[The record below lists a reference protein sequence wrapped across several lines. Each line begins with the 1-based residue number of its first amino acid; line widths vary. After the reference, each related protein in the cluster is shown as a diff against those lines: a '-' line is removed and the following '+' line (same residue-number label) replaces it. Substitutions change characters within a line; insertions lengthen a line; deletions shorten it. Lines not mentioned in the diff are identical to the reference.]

1 MPPGEL
7 PASLVAGKPHP
18 TLNTSG
24 YGGSYHSKNTPT
36 SPEDSLIPFDSPTTR
51 TAGNHSP
58 LNHSPLNHSPLSQ
71 EDIRSGRGLEPEQPG
86 FRDRSAARDRSRPNG
101 RPHTKSPGSSRLCQ
115 KCNEP
120 LTGQFVRALGGT
132 FHLECFKCDVST
144 LYGDGGHWDSDH
156 ELTVLKC
163 RTAVRLSPPS
173 SSPSIRPTAASST
186 LSAKPTISDASVCF
200 ATSAAAPYAGRIS
213 RH

>member
-7 PASLVAGKPHP
+7 PASLVAGKPTP

-24 YGGSYHSKNTPT
+24 YGGSYSKNTPT

-58 LNHSPLNHSPLSQ
+58 LSQ
-71 EDIRSGRGLEPEQPG
+71 DDRLGRGLEPEQQG
-86 FRDRSAARDRSRPNG
+86 YRDRSNARDRSRTNG
-101 RPHTKSPGSSRLCQ
+101 RSHNKSPGSSRICQ

-132 FHLECFKCDVST
+132 FHLECFKCEVSDWPVKNASIST
-144 LYGDGGHWDSDH
+144 LT
-156 ELTVLKC
+156 L
-163 RTAVRLSPPS
+163 LS
-173 SSPSIRPTAASST
+173 
-186 LSAKPTISDASVCF
+186 
-200 ATSAAAPYAGRIS
+200 
-213 RH
+213 